1 MKTIVK
7 IVVTFAVLTAC
18 FQAGRYYLNNF
29 QFEDA
34 AAAPAIRDPGQ
45 RRRGREHRP
54 EDRERVSDPADG

>member
-34 AAAPAIRDPGQ
+34 AQ
-45 RRRGREHRP
+45 RRCYSRP
-54 EDRERVSDPADG
+54 GPTTPRS